1 MGLIDS
7 FRNFLAPQRSIVWP
21 GPMTGVDNLWPY
33 NSFDGHQYAL
43 ALNETMRSDRE
54 EIAGGFIGYANGAY
68 KANSVVFALMA
79 TRQMLFSEARFQYQ
93 RMRKGR
99 PGELWG
105 DASLDILEHPWPNA
119 TTGDLLS
126 RTINDNDLAGN
137 FYATRR
143 RNRIVRMRPDWVSLI
158 IGSDNPDLD
167 VEAGDLDAELVG
179 LIYYP
184 GGRYSGR
191 TPVPLLREQFAHV
204 ALHPDPLAS
213 YMGMSWLTPVIRE
226 IMGDQAATTH
236 KLKFFE
242 NGATPNMIVK
252 RSDSL
257 SKESFAEWV
266 ALMRSQHEGLAHAYK
281 TFWLTAGADAT
292 VVGKDLQ
299 QLDFK
304 VVQGAGESRLAAAA
318 RIHPAIVGLSEG
330 LQGASL
336 NAGNFG
342 AARRLVADGFLRP
355 AWRNFAGSMETL
367 VPPPSGSRLW
377 YDEYGIAFLR
387 EDRKDAADIQFVKSQ
402 TSRQYIDA
410 GFLPDSVVAAV
421 DAEDPKLL
429 KHSGLFSVQLQKP
442 GAGQPAPPALPT
454 GGAP

>member
-1 MGLIDS
+1 MGLI
-7 FRNFLAPQRSIVWP
+7 QRLRSAIWP

-33 NSFDGHQYAL
+33 ANINGVQYPL
-43 ALNETMRSDRE
+43 ALTETMRGERE
-54 EIAGGFIGYANGAY
+54 EIAGGFSGYANGAY
-68 KANSVVFALMA
+68 RANSVVFALMA

-105 DASLDILEHPWPNA
+105 DASLDILEHPWPNG

-143 RNRIVRMRPDWVSLI
+143 GKRIVRMRPDWVALV
-158 IGSDNPDLD
+158 IGSNNPDLED
-167 VEAGDLDAELVG
+167 VEAFDLDAELVG
-179 LIYYP
+179 LVYYP

-226 IMGDQAATTH
+226 IMGDQAATAH

-242 NGATPNMIVK
+242 NGATPNMVVK
-252 RSDSL
+252 RNDPV
-257 SKESFAEWV
+257 SKETFAEWV
-266 ALMRSQHEGLAHAYK
+266 AMMESGHSGLANAYK
-281 TFWLTAGADAT
+281 TLYLTAGADAT
-292 VVGKDLQ
+292 PVGKDMQ

-304 VVQGAGESRLAAAA
+304 IVQGAGESRIAAAA

-355 AWRNFAGSMETL
+355 AWRNFAGSMETI
-367 VPPPSGSRLW
+367 VPPPAGSRLW
-377 YDEYGIAFLR
+377 FDEYGIAFLR
-387 EDRKDAADIQFVKSQ
+387 EDRKDAAEIQQIKAI
-402 TSRQYIDA
+402 TIRQLIDA
-410 GFLPDSVVAAV
+410 GYEADSVVKATE
-421 DAEDPKLL
+421 AEDMSLL
-429 KHSGLFSVQLQKP
+429 KHSGLFSVQLQEP
-442 GAGQPAPPALPT
+442 GTSQPGVTQPTNGKLPVQEAPK
-454 GGAP
+454 